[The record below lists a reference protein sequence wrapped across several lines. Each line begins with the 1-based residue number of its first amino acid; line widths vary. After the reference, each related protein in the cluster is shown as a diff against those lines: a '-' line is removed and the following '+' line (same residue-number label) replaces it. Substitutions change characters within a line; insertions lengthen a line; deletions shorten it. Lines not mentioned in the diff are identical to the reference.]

1 MVKTNL
7 EVNIGKLKLKNPVIA
22 ASGTFGYA
30 EEYKDLVDINKLG
43 AVITKS
49 ITLKPR
55 KGNPPPRVIETPQG
69 MLNAIGLQNE
79 GVENFIAEKLLVLK
93 KLKTARIVSIAG
105 EAIEEFGLLAQRLDK
120 IEDIDAI
127 EINISCPNIKY
138 GERLF
143 SQEPQAT
150 YDVTKRVREATG
162 KVIIVKLSP
171 NVTDITEIA
180 KAAENAGADAVS
192 AVNTFTAMVV
202 DIKTKKPF
210 LANITGGLSG
220 PAIKP
225 IALRMVREIVK
236 KVNIPVIGMGGIM
249 NADDA
254 IEFLLCGA
262 KAVEIGT
269 ANFVNPKASVEI
281 IKGIENYLKNN
292 KISDINK
299 IIGAINEQR

>member
-7 EVNIGKLKLKNPVIA
+7 EVNIGKLRLKNPVIA

-30 EEYKDLVDINKLG
+30 EEYKDLVDINKIG
-43 AVITKS
+43 AIITKS

-93 KLKTARIVSIAG
+93 KLKTAKIVSIAG

-127 EINISCPNIKY
+127 EVNISCPNIKY

-150 YDVTKRVREATG
+150 YDVTKKVREATG

-171 NVTDITEIA
+171 NVTDIAEIA
-180 KAAENAGADAVS
+180 KAAENAGADAIS
-192 AVNTFTAMVV
+192 AVNTFTAMAV
-202 DIKTKKPF
+202 DIKTKKPL

-269 ANFVNPKASVEI
+269 ANFVNPKATVET

-299 IIGAINEQR
+299 IIGAIND